1 MKPMVISKIARY
13 TEGNISGSLEKD
25 KLINHVT
32 IDSRQSRKGSLF
44 IPLKGNQWDGHS
56 FIKDAAKQGA
66 TACLYEPALYAKEDI
81 PSNMI
86 GIAVE
91 NCQKALECLASHYR
105 EEFSIPFI
113 AITGSNGKTTTKDM
127 TAAVLSSK
135 YQVLK
140 NPGNYNN
147 HIGLPL
153 SILGLDHN
161 HQVAVLEMGMSGA
174 GEIGL
179 LSKITK
185 PDYAVVTNIG
195 MAHVENLGSRLNIA
209 YAKKEITEGLC
220 SKGTLLLNKEDD
232 YYDVLYND
240 HAKDYEITSVGLKDK
255 TTFHACDIEDLGQ
268 DGFKFRTNETG
279 DFFFYVRQPGMHNIT
294 NALFAIKIALLFGL
308 KNKEIQNG
316 LNNLK
321 PAAMRMEIC
330 RLHHADVV
338 NDAYNANPDSMKA
351 AIQFISQYP
360 AERRIAVLGDMYE
373 LGEHSESAHKEI
385 GNEMVKKQIDHL
397 ITVGDFASWIASEA
411 IAQGMDSRMINNTK
425 DYKEAANILNKMI
438 RKGDVVLLKASRKMA
453 LEKMIRLLQ
462 EGEK

>member
-1 MKPMVISKIARY
+1 MKPLVISKIVRY
-13 TEGNISGSLEKD
+13 AEGHISESIEKD
-25 KLINHVT
+25 RLINHVT
-32 IDSRQSRKGSLF
+32 IDSRQCRKGSLF

-56 FIKDAAKQGA
+56 FINDAANQGA

-81 PSNMI
+81 PTNMI

-91 NCQKALECLASHYR
+91 DCQRALERLASSYR
-105 EEFSIPFI
+105 EEFTIPFI

-153 SILGLDHN
+153 SILGLDNN

-179 LSKITK
+179 LSKIAK
-185 PDYAVVTNIG
+185 PDYAVITNIG
-195 MAHVENLGSRLNIA
+195 MAHVENLGNRLNIA
-209 YAKKEITEGLC
+209 YAKKEITEGL
-220 SKGTLLLNKEDD
+220 SPKGTLLLNKEDD
-232 YYDVLYND
+232 YYEVLCNN
-240 HAKDYEITSVGLKDK
+240 HLKDYEITSVGLQDK
-255 TTFHACDIEDLGQ
+255 TAFHACGIEDLGQ
-268 DGFKFRTNETG
+268 DGFKFQTNETG

-308 KNKEIQNG
+308 KNEEIQNG

-373 LGEHSESAHKEI
+373 LGEHTESAHKDI
-385 GNEMVKKQIDHL
+385 GNEIIKKQIDYL

-411 IAQGMDSRMINNTK
+411 VAGGMDFQMISNTK
-425 DYKEAANILNKMI
+425 DYREAANILKKMI
-438 RKGDVVLLKASRKMA
+438 RKGDVVLLKASRKMS
-453 LEKMIRLLQ
+453 LEKMVHLIE
-462 EGEK
+462 EGAR